1 MKSIFTLLLLLTIGV
16 MSEAQDDIKLKIV
29 VSCDD
34 SSVRSKVQS
43 GLSNKFRDINDVKV
57 SSSAPDFELYV
68 SVLKLT
74 VDSSD
79 VGVTLSILLTEP
91 SAKDENARI
100 LLSNHMYNTPLTED
114 DLDETYFEI
123 VSFIDA
129 DFFEAKRQD

>member
-1 MKSIFTLLLLLTIGV
+1 MTIGV

-91 SAKDENARI
+91 SAMDENARI